1 MASTPATFDSFYTNA
16 PPISATSYE
25 IVYAFFSQ
33 FSGSLAAA
41 QASTQQLFNIAQ
53 QTNQNVLD
61 LLQTFKGLDSQRV
74 SLTMAYYLNSL
85 NPNKV
90 VLFGLNAPFEPN
102 NLVQR
107 NIIQ

>member
-1 MASTPATFDSFYTNA
+1 MSSAQLSFNTFYNNPPPTGDAAYELVYSFFARY
-16 PPISATSYE
+16 
-25 IVYAFFSQ
+25 
-33 FSGSLAAA
+33 SGSITAA
-41 QASTQQLFNIAQ
+41 QTSTQQLFSIAQ

-61 LLQTFKGLDSQRV
+61 LLQTFQGLNGQQV

-107 NIIQ
+107 NIVQ